1 MFLMKSLAL
10 LSLYKKE
17 LYSLI
22 GLLIVAFG
30 APALPKPVLL
40 LLDNVVVNIVL
51 VLGILFAIT
60 HGPVLGIMAL
70 MAVAMLYMERNR
82 TKVAA
87 ARTKFN
93 EIQEAS
99 DPAQMTV
106 EQEGIPQDTVDV
118 REFAKARPSESIYL
132 PGPKV
137 GDDDFDAVL
146 GAPDLNQKH
155 VQPTVPLGEKSA
167 PLFKNYLG

>member
-1 MFLMKSLAL
+1 MLKSLAS
-10 LSLYKKE
+10 LSAYKKE

-22 GLLIVAFG
+22 ALLVVTFA
-30 APALPKPVLL
+30 APAIPGGVLQ

-51 VLGILFAIT
+51 VLGLLFAIT
-60 HGPVLGIMAL
+60 VSPLIGIMAL
-70 MAVAMLYMERNR
+70 MAIAMLYMERNR
-82 TKVAA
+82 TKVAR

-106 EQEGIPQDTVDV
+106 EQEGESQETVDV
-118 REFAKARPSESIYL
+118 REFAKAKPSESIYL

-137 GDDDFDAVL
+137 GDDDFEAVL
-146 GAPDLNQKH
+146 GAPDLNHKTPL
-155 VQPTVPLGEKSA
+155 PTVPLGEKSA
-167 PLFKNYLG
+167 PVYKDYV

>member
-1 MFLMKSLAL
+1 MLKGLAN
-10 LSLYKKE
+10 LSAYKKE

-22 GLLIVAFG
+22 VLLVVTFA
-30 APALPKPVLL
+30 APVLPAPIL
-40 LLDNVVVNIVL
+40 HLLDNVLVNIVL
-51 VLGILFAIT
+51 ILGILFAVT
-60 HGPVLGIMAL
+60 QGPVIGIIAL

-82 TKVAA
+82 TKVER
-87 ARTKFN
+87 ARSKFS

-106 EQEGIPQDTVDV
+106 AQEGQPQDTVYV
-118 REFAKARPSESIYL
+118 REFARARASEAIYL

-137 GDDDFDAVL
+137 GDDDFEAVL
-146 GAPDLNQKH
+146 GAPDLNHKK

-167 PLFKNYLG
+167 PLFKNYLA

>member
-1 MFLMKSLAL
+1 MLKALANV
-10 LSLYKKE
+10 SAYKKE

-22 GLLIVAFG
+22 LLLVVAFG
-30 APALPKPVLL
+30 APVLPHTVLH
-40 LLDNVVVNIVL
+40 LLDNVLVSIVL
-51 VLGILFAIT
+51 VIGVLFAVT
-60 HGPVLGIMAL
+60 LGPVIGIVAL

-82 TKVAA
+82 SKVER
-87 ARTKFN
+87 ARFKFS

-106 EQEGIPQDTVDV
+106 AQEGQPQETVYV
-118 REFAKARPSESIYL
+118 REFERAKASEAIYL

-137 GDDDFDAVL
+137 GDDDFEAVL
-146 GAPDLNQKH
+146 GAPDLNNKK

-167 PLFKNYLG
+167 PLFKNYLA

>member
-1 MFLMKSLAL
+1 VSFA
-10 LSLYKKE
+10 
-17 LYSLI
+17 
-22 GLLIVAFG
+22 A
-30 APALPKPVLL
+30 PVLPRPIL
-40 LLDNVVVNIVL
+40 QLLDNIIVNIVL
-51 VLGILFAIT
+51 ILGVLFAVT
-60 HGPVLGIMAL
+60 QGPLLGIMAL

-82 TKVAA
+82 AKINA

-106 EQEGIPQDTVDV
+106 EQEGESQQTVAV
-118 REFAKARPSESIYL
+118 REFRRARESESIYL

-146 GAPDLNQKH
+146 GAPDLNHKTPL
-155 VQPTVPLGEKSA
+155 PTVPLGEKSA
-167 PLFKNYLG
+167 YLFKNYLG

>member
-1 MFLMKSLAL
+1 MFKSLAS
-10 LSLYKKE
+10 LSAYKKE

-22 GLLIVAFG
+22 ALLVITFA
-30 APALPKPVLL
+30 APAIPGPVLQ
-40 LLDNVVVNIVL
+40 LLDNVFVSLVL
-51 VLGILFAIT
+51 VLGLLFAIT
-60 HGPVLGIMAL
+60 VSPLLGIMAL

-82 TKVAA
+82 IKVAK

-106 EQEGIPQDTVDV
+106 EEEGVPQDTVAV
-118 REFAKARPSESIYL
+118 QEFATAKPSESIYL

-137 GDDDFDAVL
+137 GDDDFDAVA
-146 GAPDLNQKH
+146 GAPDLNQKK
-155 VQPTVPLGEKSA
+155 VLPTVPLGEKSA
-167 PLFKNYLG
+167 PLFKDYLA

>member
-1 MFLMKSLAL
+1 MLKGLAN
-10 LSLYKKE
+10 LSAYKKE

-22 GLLIVAFG
+22 VLLIVTFA
-30 APALPKPVLL
+30 APVLPAPIL
-40 LLDNVVVNIVL
+40 HLLDNVLVNIVL
-51 VLGILFAIT
+51 ILGILFAVT
-60 HGPVLGIMAL
+60 QGPVIGIIAL

-82 TKVAA
+82 TKVER
-87 ARTKFN
+87 ARSKFS

-106 EQEGIPQDTVDV
+106 AQEGQPQETVYV
-118 REFAKARPSESIYL
+118 REFARARDSEAIYL

-137 GDDDFDAVL
+137 GDDDFEAVL
-146 GAPDLNQKH
+146 GAPDLNHKN

-167 PLFKNYLG
+167 PLFKNYLA